1 MQASLRPSVRSI
13 PLLAL
18 ASALVPFIGAC
29 SPSHAADSSPA
40 PAQAGADVPSGA
52 PEDAPVTDAPLS
64 EARGRLLELAF
75 DSASAMP
82 LKPHIKSRSR
92 AQEAVVAACLELDQ
106 PQRALRYAERIAD
119 WRRGTGCADVA
130 FHCAQKGARSEA
142 ARCLALATQVVTEL
156 ERTSEG
162 DEDVEEN
169 TQAWRKDRVRAK
181 IARTHLLLGQEA
193 EAGRF
198 TQGLESSE
206 TGPVALAA
214 AMRVEADAFDSHL
227 RALEA
232 DVATGDFDRL
242 RSALA
247 AYAQLY
253 GRFYADSAKRA
264 RLEECIER
272 ASKNVPI
279 TVRVENR
286 IELAEAALGHA
297 DPAQALT
304 LVAQARALLAS
315 SRWATATHVP
325 FGARLAAVR
334 FRAGEE
340 AEGRKDLE
348 EARARFVAE
357 REAMV
362 DIYRAGVLRPLAE
375 AYLAVGER
383 ATARELYAQAVEAGV
398 VNPNSRPRSE
408 DLTATC
414 CSMAV
419 HGFEP
424 DEALWARLTAVRT
437 ALSEPW

>member
-1 MQASLRPSVRSI
+1 MQASPRSSVRS
-13 PLLAL
+13 AL
-18 ASALVPFIGAC
+18 FLVSVCATARLSGAC
-29 SPSHAADSSPA
+29 SPAHAAGSSPAQA
-40 PAQAGADVPSGA
+40 PAQAASVAAA
-52 PEDAPVTDAPLS
+52 PLADAPLS
-64 EARGRLLELAF
+64 EARRRLLELAF
-75 DSASAMP
+75 EAASAMP
-82 LKPHIKSRSR
+82 LEPHIKNRSR
-92 AQEAVVAACLELDQ
+92 AQDAVVAACLELEQ
-106 PQRALRYAERIAD
+106 PERALRCAQRIAD
-119 WRRGTGCADVA
+119 WRRGAGCADVA
-130 FHCAQKGARSEA
+130 FFLAQKGARAEA
-142 ARCLALATQVVTEL
+142 ERCLELATQVVTEL
-156 ERTSEG
+156 ERGSEN
-162 DEDVEEN
+162 EDGEEN

-206 TGPVALAA
+206 AGPVALVA
-214 AMRVEADAFDSHL
+214 AMRVEAEGFDAHVQ
-227 RALEA
+227 ALEA
-232 DVATGDFDRL
+232 DAATGDFEHL

-247 AYAQLY
+247 AYAELY

-286 IELAEAALGHA
+286 IELAEAALDHA
-297 DPAQALT
+297 DPAQALA

-315 SRWATATHVP
+315 SRWTTLTHVP

-334 FRAGEE
+334 FRAGEQ
-340 AEGRKDLE
+340 AEGRKELE

-362 DIYRAGVLRPLAE
+362 DIYRASVLRPLAE

-408 DLTATC
+408 DLSATC

-424 DEALWARLTAVRT
+424 DEALWARLTAVRA
-437 ALSEPW
+437 ALGEPW